1 MNDKQN
7 VLASDTPTLPDWT
20 RWSWRSPVE
29 REWWN
34 PLFKAAANAYES
46 VERLSV
52 VDGVRSAASQ
62 IIAPEELVGL
72 TEWARNHN
80 ILCIP
85 IDRISYSNSYSSV
98 ETKLKNGERFK
109 YRVLF
114 VRPEQYADT
123 VDLSNISSRSDR
135 RSATAPSYVD
145 RFGKLLGFPECC
157 RKAFLE
163 TWGRGQVDSTWE
175 QHCSPMLPMT
185 STLLRWMGLRLVS
198 HMPCHYRC
206 EASQKIAEQMFQVGA
221 RHGYLEEMRLIKE
234 VLAWPVKWSRLFGIA
249 EIVTPAVKISTRTDW
264 TPRKDEF
271 STTGPYRQPKKT
283 WWINNGFDN
292 ARDLG
297 RAHGDMVNALITQ
310 LPQKARVLDLGC
322 GNGMLLRRLTIH
334 RPDVRVAGI
343 DSNADAIREAQET
356 IDLRSTFWSGKI
368 EDGIWRDWNPTAVL
382 YTPGRMMETNTG
394 GMSEAATLRVA
405 TWIRDI
411 PWQFPYIY
419 DDMILR
425 KINVPALCEDKQLP
439 VPLPLIKTPL
449 VEMGI
454 VAPFT

>member
-1 MNDKQN
+1 
-7 VLASDTPTLPDWT
+7 
-20 RWSWRSPVE
+20 
-29 REWWN
+29 
-34 PLFKAAANAYES
+34 
-46 VERLSV
+46 
-52 VDGVRSAASQ
+52 
-62 IIAPEELVGL
+62 
-72 TEWARNHN
+72 
-80 ILCIP
+80 
-85 IDRISYSNSYSSV
+85 
-98 ETKLKNGERFK
+98 
-109 YRVLF
+109 
-114 VRPEQYADT
+114 
-123 VDLSNISSRSDR
+123 
-135 RSATAPSYVD
+135 
-145 RFGKLLGFPECC
+145 
-157 RKAFLE
+157 
-163 TWGRGQVDSTWE
+163 
-175 QHCSPMLPMT
+175 
-185 STLLRWMGLRLVS
+185 
-198 HMPCHYRC
+198 
-206 EASQKIAEQMFQVGA
+206 MFQVGA

-249 EIVTPAVKISTRTDW
+249 EIITPAVKISTRTDW

-271 STTGPYRQPKKT
+271 STSGMYRQPKKT
-283 WWINNGFDN
+283 WWTNNGFDN
-292 ARDLG
+292 ALDLG
-297 RAHGDMVNALITQ
+297 RAHGDMVNALITH